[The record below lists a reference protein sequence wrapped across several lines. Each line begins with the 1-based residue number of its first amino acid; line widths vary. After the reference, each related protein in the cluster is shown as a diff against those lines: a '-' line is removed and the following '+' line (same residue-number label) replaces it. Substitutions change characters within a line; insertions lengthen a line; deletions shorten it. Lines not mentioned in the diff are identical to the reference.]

1 MPQPKPLTVHE
12 LLLGTIDDLPALRAN
27 LLDLLGKVNRTLILL
42 DTGRHALDAR
52 NAALPDGTPFDDA
65 DAEAL
70 EHSHGLFM
78 EAWAHL
84 TIALTVAQPN
94 PDRALAY
101 ETLPDALALAG
112 LSLSEALDNLR
123 GVAQNGVR

>member
-1 MPQPKPLTVHE
+1 MTQPKPLTVHE
-12 LLLGTIDDLPALRAN
+12 LLTGTLDDLPALRAN

-70 EHSHGLFM
+70 EHADGLFLS
-78 EAWAHL
+78 AWAHL
-84 TIALTVAQPN
+84 TVALTVAQPN

-101 ETLPDALALAG
+101 EPLPDALALAETA
-112 LSLSEALDNLR
+112 LSAALDNLR
-123 GVAQNGVR
+123 DVAQHGVR